1 MGVISKL
8 LKWLERGDD
17 TMAEQTTI
25 EQQVDET
32 VKIATKTVE
41 DIKKVEADV
50 KKATKSVEQLVA
62 EVIKGVHGTGRE
74 RMLSLG
80 HMYEAVQHEVN
91 QLIKKGEV
99 K

>member
-1 MGVISKL
+1 MSFISKL
-8 LKWLERGDD
+8 TEWLKGDD
-17 TMAEQTTI
+17 ETMAEQTNI

-41 DIKKVEADV
+41 DVKKVVADV
-50 KKATKSVEQLVA
+50 KQDIKSVEQLVA